1 MDWKDIERLRTPG
14 FALERR
20 GYDRREVDKFLNQL
34 VDWLESDA
42 ANEIGQAAV
51 QRKLELVGK
60 STSHILLTTEQEC
73 EDMRRRTQEECA
85 ELRAQA
91 EAAAQQTRR
100 AADEYG
106 KKVRDKADADA
117 RKTAQDAAAK
127 AAATVEEG
135 DRRRAQIEGVIQEL
149 QAHREATLGDLERLR
164 GELGTVIGGH
174 RSGEARTKRDGAQER
189 PRAAARTAA
198 EPAAKR

>member
-73 EDMRRRTQEECA
+73 EDMRKRTQEECA
-85 ELRAQA
+85 ELRSQA
-91 EAAAQQTRR
+91 DGAAQQTRR
-100 AADEYG
+100 AADEYA
-106 KKVRDKADADA
+106 KKVREKAEDDS
-117 RKTAQDAAAK
+117 RKSAQDAAAK
-127 AAATVEEG
+127 AAANIEEG
-135 DRRRAQIEGVIQEL
+135 ERRRAQVEGVIREL
-149 QAHREATLGDLERLR
+149 QAHREATLSDLERMR

-174 RSGEARTKRDGAQER
+174 RTAESRTKRDGGQER
-189 PRAAARTAA
+189 ARTARDA
-198 EPAAKR
+198 EPAKR